1 MNILLMCHNL
11 TGGGAERVCA
21 SWANGLVGLDHKV
34 AILTDLQTA
43 TIYPVDSRVKLL
55 QERRVSSTNRMV
67 RRLQRFFTISEQIL
81 SLCQKEHYDVV
92 VNVLFNNWLE
102 LRVATWLVG
111 RKVTVVMTDH
121 NACELPEPIKMSLS
135 KILKKFWWARL
146 FDHVTV
152 LTLADLKVMQSK
164 GVKNAAV
171 LYNPLFLIPSTQSIP
186 TKQKVVLSVGRLDAW
201 YVKGFDLLA
210 AAWNKVAPQHPD
222 WKLRI
227 VGHGSDEIVA
237 TLKSWFNDSKTIEIV
252 PYTSNPKALY
262 EEASIYVLSSRYEGW
277 GLVLVEAMSQ
287 GCASI
292 ACDFRGRQ
300 SEIVTDGENGLICE
314 TDNADALADKINRL
328 IEDEPLRNRLQWA
341 APQSVE
347 RFTEVN
353 VAKRLDELFRI

>member
-21 SWANGLVGLDHKV
+21 SWANGLVGLGHKV
-34 AILTDLQTA
+34 AILTDLQTD
-43 TIYPVDSRVKLL
+43 TMYPVDSRVKLI

-67 RRLQRFFTISEQIL
+67 RSLHRFFTIIGQIR
-81 SLCQKEHYDVV
+81 SLCQNNRYDVV
-92 VNVLFNNWLE
+92 VNVLFHNWLE
-102 LRVATWLVG
+102 LRLVTWFLS

-121 NACELPEPIKMSLS
+121 NACELPAPIKMRRS
-135 KILKKFWWARL
+135 KKLQKFVWSRL
-146 FDHVTV
+146 FDRVTV
-152 LTLADLKVMQSK
+152 LTVADLKVMQSK

-171 LYNPLFLIPSTQSIP
+171 LYNPLFLTPSTQSIP
-186 TKQKVVLSVGRLDAW
+186 KKEKVVLSVGRLDAW
-201 YVKGFDLLA
+201 YVKGFDVLA
-210 AAWNKVAPQHPD
+210 AAWNQVAPKHPD

-227 VGHGSDEIVA
+227 VGYGSVETVA
-237 TLKSWFNDSKTIEIV
+237 TLKSWFNDLKTVEFV

-300 SEIVTDGENGLICE
+300 SEIVADGENGLICE
-314 TDNADALADKINRL
+314 PENVDALADKMNQL
-328 IEDEPLRNRLQWA
+328 IEDDALRNKLQCA
-341 APQSVE
+341 APHSVG
-347 RFTEVN
+347 RFSEVN
-353 VAKRLDELFRI
+353 IARSLEKLF

>member
-1 MNILLMCHNL
+1 M
-11 TGGGAERVCA
+11 
-21 SWANGLVGLDHKV
+21 
-34 AILTDLQTA
+34 
-43 TIYPVDSRVKLL
+43 YPVDSRVELI
-55 QERRVSSTNRMV
+55 QELRVSSANRIG
-67 RRLQRFFTISEQIL
+67 RRLRRFCKITRQIY
-81 SLCQKEHYDVV
+81 SLCINNHTDVV
-92 VNVLFNNWLE
+92 VDVLSCHWLE
-102 LRVATWLVG
+102 LRVATWLVSH
-111 RKVTVVMTDH
+111 KVKVVQTDH
-121 NACELPEPIKMSLS
+121 NVCELPKPIKMSIS
-135 KILKKFWWARL
+135 KKLIKFVWPRL
-146 FDHVTV
+146 FDLVTV
-152 LTLADLKVMQSK
+152 LTEADLKVMLAK
-164 GVKNAAV
+164 GFKNAVA
-171 LYNPLFLIPSTQSIP
+171 LHNPLFLIPSTQSIP

-227 VGHGSDEIVA
+227 VGHGNDEIVA

-347 RFTEVN
+347 RFSEVN